1 MLLTVLLCCHLLL
14 PAGGTVQPPCDKLRP
29 RAEQIDADYQN
40 LRQRYREGE
49 LKGRKYE
56 RRLKKLRKKEEKIH
70 RQVRA
75 CSFTDKGEHNYWYRG
90 RLKFP
95 SLIQQEIARLAR
107 DKTDE

>member
-1 MLLTVLLCCHLLL
+1 MLCMVLLCCHLLL

-40 LRQRYREGE
+40 LSRRYRKGKLEG
-49 LKGRKYE
+49 RQYE

-70 RQVRA
+70 RQARA
-75 CSFTDKGEHNYWYRG
+75 CSFTDKGEYNYWYRG

-95 SLIQQEIARLAR
+95 SLIQQELDRLAR
-107 DKTDE
+107 GKKDE